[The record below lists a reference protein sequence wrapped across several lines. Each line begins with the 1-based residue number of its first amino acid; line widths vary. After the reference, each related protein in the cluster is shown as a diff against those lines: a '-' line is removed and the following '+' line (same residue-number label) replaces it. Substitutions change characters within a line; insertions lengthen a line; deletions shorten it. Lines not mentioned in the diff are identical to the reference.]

1 MFEKASANINDM
13 QAFLNK
19 IAEHNENGYGR
30 IAYQHCNNI
39 PEQWYMLVAEQ
50 YFKEL
55 KESLDV
61 YSKLFLNRLEFYTT
75 ETQKGQTTLNAQ
87 MGQLAHMQEKLQ
99 ANRTHKELLRS
110 QTSLNAAISG
120 MLDLWQRLT
129 SRLC

>member
-19 IAEHNENGYGR
+19 IAEHNENGYGC
-30 IAYQHCNNI
+30 IAGQHCNNS

-75 ETQKGQTTLNAQ
+75 ETQKKGTLLNATMNQ
-87 MGQLAHMQEKLQ
+87 FAHLQEKMQ
-99 ANRTHKELLRS
+99 GGRS
-110 QTSLNAAISG
+110 ESGRSLHPKAEGKPPRKIRS
-120 MLDLWQRLT
+120 
-129 SRLC
+129 